1 MLKKLGKLLKYE
13 FRFYFRV
20 LPPIYI
26 AIMVMSLVVRLQ
38 GNTPRDGTPF
48 LLPLI
53 VLGALITAMAVI
65 TIILIIQRFTDN
77 FMKDPGA
84 LMFTLPV
91 TVWSLTASKA
101 IAAFCMVLMSALA
114 VAASGFIYI
123 VGTLNW
129 PMNITAPPIETI
141 VNILIFCI
149 MILQQI
155 CLIYAVITASHIL
168 PKFRFAAGCAMYLV
182 IMYFLQQTVYRFV
195 GPGAIGFVSGVGFV
209 SRNSIVE
216 NGLQIYGSA
225 AVISLLPMGIATMAL
240 TALFFWATGFLLKRS
255 FNLE

>member
-13 FRFYFRV
+13 FRFYLRV

-26 AIMVMSLVVRLQ
+26 AIMVMSLVVRIQ
-38 GNTPRDGTPF
+38 EKMPKDGTPF
-48 LLPLI
+48 LLPLA

-91 TVWSLTASKA
+91 TVWALTASKA
-101 IAAFCMVLMSALA
+101 IAAFCMILMSALA
-114 VAASGFIYI
+114 VAASGFIYV
-123 VGTLNW
+123 VGTLDW
-129 PMNITAPPIETI
+129 TLNIPATPLQII
-141 VNILIFCI
+141 VYSLVVFI
-149 MILQQI
+149 MIFFQI
-155 CLIYAVITASHIL
+155 CLIYGVITASHIL
-168 PKFRFAAGCAMYLV
+168 PRFRFAAGCAAYLV
-182 IMYFLQQTVYRFV
+182 ITYFLQETVFRL
-195 GPGAIGFVSGVGFV
+195 V
-209 SRNSIVE
+209 SRNSILERGVH
-216 NGLQIYGSA
+216 LYGDEA
-225 AVISLLPMGIATMAL
+225 ALSLIPMGLATLAL